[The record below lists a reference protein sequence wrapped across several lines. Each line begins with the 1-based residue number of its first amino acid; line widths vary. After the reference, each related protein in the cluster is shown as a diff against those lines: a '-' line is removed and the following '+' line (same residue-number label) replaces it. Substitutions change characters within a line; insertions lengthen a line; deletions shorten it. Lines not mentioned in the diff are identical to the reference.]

1 MNEKYKKI
9 IAGGAVAL
17 VGTALVGGMVLNNKS
32 KTNDSSAGNTG
43 STSSENKV
51 DSIDYDCKDFGSH
64 QEAQDYFES
73 QGGSPSNNVDRLDRD
88 RDGLACEA
96 N

>member
-1 MNEKYKKI
+1 MNNKLKI
-9 IAGGAVAL
+9 ALVTGAVVAS
-17 VGTALVGGMVLNNKS
+17 GIGGVVWLAARDNPSPVN
-32 KTNDSSAGNTG
+32 TNSGP
-43 STSSENKV
+43 STSTTV
-51 DSIDYDCKDFGSH
+51 DNIDKDCADFGSH

-88 RDGLACEA
+88 GDGLACEA

>member
-1 MNEKYKKI
+1 MDKKLKTI
-9 IAGGAVAL
+9 LITSGVLASGIGGVAWL
-17 VGTALVGGMVLNNKS
+17 ASNNKQVP
-32 KTNDSSAGNTG
+32 DSSG
-43 STSSENKV
+43 SNATSQSETV
-51 DSIDYDCKDFGSH
+51 DSIDKDCGDFGSH

-88 RDGLACEA
+88 GDGLACEA

>member
-1 MNEKYKKI
+1 MNNKLK
-9 IAGGAVAL
+9 VAL
-17 VGTALVGGMVLNNKS
+17 VIGLIIALGIGGSVWWFASRDNQPPATTDTGTR
-32 KTNDSSAGNTG
+32 TNTG
-43 STSSENKV
+43 V
-51 DSIDYDCKDFGSH
+51 DNIDYDCADFGSH

-88 RDGLACEA
+88 GDGLACEA

>member
-1 MNEKYKKI
+1 MDKKLKAALI
-9 IAGGAVAL
+9 TGGVVAS
-17 VGTALVGGMVLNNKS
+17 GIGGVAWLSSSNSNNS
-32 KTNDSSAGNTG
+32 TNTDT
-43 STSSENKV
+43 TSSSSQSSVIDNV
-51 DSIDYDCKDFGSH
+51 DKDCSDFGSH